1 MISDRV
7 LAVERM
13 AQRSSLRN
21 STRDLWDQYNRL
33 SVIHSYLDS
42 TASANSAIALVETI
56 GTSYQ
61 GNALKLI
68 RIGVNVANKNKPV
81 IFVDGGIHAREWVS
95 PAFATCLIDY
105 LVTQY
110 NANDAQV
117 VALLNKFDWVI
128 LPVVNPDGYEYSH
141 TNVCSLKTF

>member
-42 TASANSAIALVETI
+42 TASENPSIAQVETI

-61 GNALKLI
+61 GNAIKLI
-68 RIGVNVANKNKPV
+68 RIGVNVGNKNKPV
-81 IFVDGGIHAREWVS
+81 IFVDGGIHAREWIT

-110 NANDAQV
+110 KANDADV
-117 VALLNKFDWVI
+117 LALLTKFDWII
-128 LPVVNPDGYEYSH
+128 LPVVNPDGYEYCH
-141 TNVCSLKTF
+141 TNVCFLKTF